1 MYTTVC
7 CNRDIV
13 GCLSRLEPTYGL
25 DSCLN
30 IQSKIYGVVSKSGSY
45 DESLSCLYVF
55 HGIVDGIESGIYA
68 NGSVSKQ
75 QLLGRKRHVGL
86 VKLLLFKRSCL
97 SHFLDVG
104 LPNAGF
110 QREDLKPAAR
120 QWPCS

>member
-1 MYTTVC
+1 MC
-7 CNRDIV
+7 CNRDDIV

-30 IQSKIYGVVSKSGSY
+30 IMSKIYGVVSKSGSD

-68 NGSVSKQ
+68 NGSLSKQ
-75 QLLGRKRHVGL
+75 QLLGKKRHVGL

-97 SHFLDVG
+97 CHFLDVG

-110 QREDLKPAAR
+110 QREYL
-120 QWPCS
+120 